1 MHTPIVLK
9 NSYNEINLEEF
20 KMKKMEERE
29 MKKIWKIALFIVLM
43 IPLSSCFNTNRR
55 INYFIPGCFIG
66 YNEYNNTQTC
76 YFNVEEITKNSFQ
89 EANGVNVIHDLV
101 SNKFYSLEFY
111 VIDHES
117 NQYTIDFIN
126 LKDAYNGA
134 KGTPIAYQDEHQNWI
149 IPFGGMVSEKE
160 ENYYNI
166 HITNEDFEIYT
177 YLSLNENNS

>member
-1 MHTPIVLK
+1 
-9 NSYNEINLEEF
+9 
-20 KMKKMEERE
+20 

-134 KGTPIAYQDEHQNWI
+134 KGTPIAYKDDNQNWI
-149 IPFGGMVSEKE
+149 TPFAGMVSEKE
-160 ENYYNI
+160 ANYYSI

-177 YLSLNENNS
+177 YLSLNENNSWRIIEIFLDFGFLLCSK

>member
-1 MHTPIVLK
+1 
-9 NSYNEINLEEF
+9 
-20 KMKKMEERE
+20 MKKT
-29 MKKIWKIALFIVLM
+29 WKIALFIVLM

-55 INYFIPGCFIG
+55 INYFISGFFIG
-66 YNEYNNTQTC
+66 YNENNNTQTC

-166 HITNEDFEIYT
+166 HITNKDFEIYT
-177 YLSLNENNS
+177 YLFLNENNS

>member
-117 NQYTIDFIN
+117 NQYTK
-126 LKDAYNGA
+126 LNGA
-134 KGTPIAYQDEHQNWI
+134 NAE
-149 IPFGGMVSEKE
+149 
-160 ENYYNI
+160 
-166 HITNEDFEIYT
+166 
-177 YLSLNENNS
+177 L